1 MLRAIAL
8 FAVVSVLAWA
18 QSGPVREVSSP
29 ALIAHAPIPAFYNG
43 YLYTLGP
50 DGEHSSMTVFAPD
63 GHVVATLVS
72 SNTNAS
78 VQSIAIDSD
87 GTLAVAWAALTS
99 RGIDIRDPYDS
110 LLRTIDTG
118 RYQVEHLSF
127 GGDHSLWAMGVSWIA
142 GRPGMPEADYAIL
155 RKYSLEGKQTGEYLK
170 RSLFKPGLEPGI
182 GEWQHRRITVT
193 DDRVGV
199 EVFSGTIGTQKEWV
213 ELGLN
218 GSVTGRWTLDPA
230 AARFPGVVLTSD
242 NQAYVERFDQ
252 AAKRYQLFRLNR
264 AQSSWEPVEA
274 PNAMLSPNV
283 MLYGS
288 DGRELVFGR
297 PDGVVLRMSWYPQPA
312 EVSR

>member
-1 MLRAIAL
+1 MLRAVAL
-8 FAVVSVLAWA
+8 FAVVSLSARA

-50 DGEHSSMTVFAPD
+50 DGEHTSMTLFAPD
-63 GHVVATLVS
+63 GHVVATLAS

-78 VQSIAIDSD
+78 VRSIAIDSD

-99 RGIDIRDPYDS
+99 RGIDIRDPYGS

-118 RYQVEHLSF
+118 RYQAEHLSF
-127 GGDHSLWAMGVSWIA
+127 GGEHSLWAMGWERDA
-142 GRPGMPEADYAIL
+142 DKPAMPAADYAIL
-155 RKYSLEGKQTGEYLK
+155 RKYSIEGKQTSEYLK
-170 RSLFKPGLEPGI
+170 RSLFKLGLEPGI
-182 GEWQHRRITVT
+182 GDWQQRRITVT

-213 ELGLN
+213 ELDLSGN
-218 GSVTGRWTLDPA
+218 VTGRWTLDPA
-230 AARFPGVVLTSD
+230 PRFPGVVLTGD

-264 AQSSWEPVEA
+264 AQSSWEQVEA
-274 PNAMLSPNV
+274 PNAMLSANV

-297 PDGVVLRMSWYPQPA
+297 HDGAILRMSWYPQPA